1 MIALVNEE
9 RKAAGLPA
17 LKLDTGLRAA
27 ARRRSKDMSDNGFF
41 SHTSPTNGSFSTRLK
56 ASGISYS
63 AAGENI
69 AKYGSVSSAHTGLMN
84 SSGHRANILSEKFT
98 RIGIGIVYNSST
110 KYYLI
115 TQWFAK

>member
-27 ARRRSKDMSDNGFF
+27 ARKHSKDMSENNFF
-41 SHTSPTNGSFSTRLK
+41 SHTSPTYGSFSQRLK
-56 ASGISYS
+56 TSGVKYS
-63 AAGENI
+63 SAGENI
-69 AKYGSVSSAHTGLMN
+69 AKYGSVESAHGGLMK
-84 SSGHRANILSEKFT
+84 SSGHRANILSENFT
-98 RIGIGIVYNSST
+98 RIGIGIVYNKST
-110 KYYLI
+110 KYYYI